1 HQFSPVQLAPTT
13 VQFPI
18 NGSYVSMPIDADV
31 MRVVQ
36 WNASYQRQLPGQLL
50 IDVTY
55 MGNRTNGIWLGYEE
69 NPSVYIPGNCAAGQY
84 GLTAAGP
91 CSNSSAANLTA
102 RRLLTLA
109 NPAEGKYFGSVAQT
123 TGGTGHYHGLKVTLE
138 KRLSHGWSMSA
149 NYTRSKCINQGE
161 PGTDIVNIFP
171 DPKDPSTNEG
181 PCVADRPNIF
191 NLSAVVMSRGVGDGF
206 VNVLTRDWT
215 LGTVLQARSGSPLS
229 LSTTG
234 DSALTGLAATETP
247 LIVPGVDPYLA
258 SPTWNSSST
267 ALQYLN
273 MSAFSQNTPGVWG
286 NTPKGYLRGPG
297 FLNVDMALSRNVAVS
312 QHKIELRVEVFNV
325 FNRVNFGNPVTTL
338 GATNAGAITTTS
350 GDMRIMQFAAKFNF

>member
-1 HQFSPVQLAPTT
+1 
-13 VQFPI
+13 
-18 NGSYVSMPIDADV
+18 
-31 MRVVQ
+31 
-36 WNASYQRQLPGQLL
+36 
-50 IDVTY
+50 
-55 MGNRTNGIWLGYEE
+55 
-69 NPSVYIPGNCAAGQY
+69 
-84 GLTAAGP
+84 
-91 CSNSSAANLTA
+91 
-102 RRLLTLA
+102 
-109 NPAEGKYFGSVAQT
+109 
-123 TGGTGHYHGLKVTLE
+123 
-138 KRLSHGWSMSA
+138 LSHGWSKSA

-215 LGTVLQARSGSPLS
+215 LGTVLQARSGAPLS
-229 LSTTG
+229 LATTG

-312 QHKIELRVEVFNV
+312 QHRIELRVEVFNV